1 MPVHAHDK
9 INNLLNEKLDLFA
22 GTEKEVSISVT
33 STKFFRWV
41 YGFNLLTCI
50 LAFSLWSFMLLFA
63 DMNQ

>member
-50 LAFSLWSFMLLFA
+50 LAFSL
-63 DMNQ
+63 